1 MLPKQMLRDIPN
13 ILLLPIK
20 KRLLTSKIIRETDNT
35 MYTVL
40 HLIKLKEGELE
51 KLKST
56 REIVD
61 AFQSEDKFYMLLN
74 LEDLAIK
81 LENWQVFYPK

>member
-1 MLPKQMLRDIPN
+1 
-13 ILLLPIK
+13 
-20 KRLLTSKIIRETDNT
+20 

-74 LEDLAIK
+74 LEVLAIK